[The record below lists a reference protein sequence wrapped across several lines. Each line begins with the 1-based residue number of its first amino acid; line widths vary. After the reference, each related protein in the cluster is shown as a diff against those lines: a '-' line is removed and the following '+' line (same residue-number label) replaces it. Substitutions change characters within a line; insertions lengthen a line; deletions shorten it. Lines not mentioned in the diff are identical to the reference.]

1 MRIDASDRAAL
12 VEVGKAVAGLV
23 WALVKVGVLVA
34 LAAAVGGA
42 LVGIGV
48 KVATESFALVNGL
61 F

>member
-12 VEVGKAVAGLV
+12 VEVAKAVAGLV

-48 KVATESFALVNGL
+48 KVAAESFALVNGL

>member
-23 WALVKVGVLVA
+23 WALVKVSVLVA
-34 LAAAVGGA
+34 LAAAVGGV
-42 LVGIGV
+42 LVGLGV
-48 KVATESFALVNGL
+48 KVAAESFALVNGL

>member
-12 VEVGKAVAGLV
+12 VEVGKAVAGIV

-48 KVATESFALVNGL
+48 KVATESFALVKGL

>member
-1 MRIDASDRAAL
+1 MRFDASDRAAL
-12 VEVGKAVAGLV
+12 TEVGKAVAGLV

-48 KVATESFALVNGL
+48 KVATEAFALVNGL